1 MKLYSIWEKRS
12 FLGAADYVVVGAG
25 ITGISTAYHL
35 KKLYPKAS
43 VKVIEKSP
51 FPGGASTKN
60 AGFACIGSPSELLDD
75 LTKSNSDEVFSL
87 VKRRWKG
94 LEMLRSLLGDK
105 NIGYEALPA
114 HELFLEND
122 TQLYQ
127 QCLEH
132 LETFNKELKSI
143 TGLEKSFETVT
154 QENQS
159 WGFNG
164 FSRAIRCAAEGQLDT
179 GKMMQSWLALARE
192 VGVEFL
198 FGLEALEINNKQL
211 LTNYGPIAFGKLL
224 LCTNGLTRRLLPEL
238 ETNPARAQVLLT
250 GPIEGLQ
257 WQGPFH
263 YDRGYY
269 YFRNLGNRVLFGGGR
284 QLDFEGET
292 TAEEST
298 SDLIQDTLEKHL
310 RRYILPGR
318 EFEIQ
323 LRWAG
328 IMGVG
333 TKKQPILKQV
343 DENIWCAVRL
353 GGMGVALG
361 SLLGKELSEM
371 VLN

>member
-12 FLGAADYVVVGAG
+12 FLDAAHYVVVGAG

-75 LTKSNSDEVFSL
+75 LRKSSPNEVFSL
-87 VKRRWKG
+87 VEQRWKG
-94 LEMLRSLLGDK
+94 LQILRTLLGDD
-105 NIGYEALPA
+105 NIGYEPLAS

-122 TQLYQ
+122 TELYQ

-143 TGLEKSFETVT
+143 MGLEKSFETVT

-179 GKMMQSWLALARE
+179 GKMMQSWLALARSA
-192 VGVEFL
+192 GVEFL
-198 FGLEALEINNKQL
+198 FGLQALEFSKNQL
-211 LTNYGPIAFGKLL
+211 ETNYGPIPYGKLM
-224 LCTNGLTRRLLPEL
+224 LCTNGLTKKLVPQL
-238 ETNPARAQVLLT
+238 EIDPARAQVLLT
-250 GPIEGLQ
+250 TPIDGLRF
-257 WQGPFH
+257 QGPFH
-263 YDRGYY
+263 YDRGYF

-284 QLDFEGET
+284 QKDFEGET
-292 TAEEST
+292 TTEEAT
-298 SDLIQDTLEKHL
+298 SVLIQDTLENHL
-310 RRYILPGR
+310 KNYILPGM
-318 EFEIQ
+318 EFDIEH
-323 LRWAG
+323 RWAG

-371 VLN
+371 IN